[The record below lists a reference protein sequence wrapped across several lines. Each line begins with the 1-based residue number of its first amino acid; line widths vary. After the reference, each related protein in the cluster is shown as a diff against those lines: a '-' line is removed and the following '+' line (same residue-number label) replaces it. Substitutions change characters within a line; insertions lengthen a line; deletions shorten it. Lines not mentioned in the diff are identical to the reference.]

1 MSAETGA
8 SVRSAQVLCAL
19 MRLPGI
25 GPRSAVELGRHG
37 GVLGEL
43 LERANTAK
51 TMAGVTAAGLS
62 SLREQPLM
70 AEAMREAAAML
81 GRSVELGVRALG
93 IFDEGYPLLLREIPD
108 APPVLYVKGELP
120 RDGGRAVAC
129 IGTREPSEFGIKA
142 TQSIT
147 SALSRA
153 GFTIV
158 SGLALGVDAIAHRA
172 ALDAGGPT
180 VAVLANGLDT
190 VYPKSNS
197 RLAAEI
203 LAAGGALVTELP
215 LGTAV
220 LPRNL
225 VQRDRL
231 QSGLALGTVVFQ
243 TDIKGGSMHT
253 ARFTLMQRRLLFA
266 PVPGGRF
273 ASEPQSRGI
282 VALTQR
288 SGRELAD
295 VLEAEE
301 PYRSLLRNL
310 GGPAAIGIRSKDDS
324 GSVIE
329 RLQAAAAAGRR
340 QPAQLEAAL

>member
-1 MSAETGA
+1 MS
-8 SVRSAQVLCAL
+8 SMDIVVRSPQVLCAL

-25 GPRSAVELGRHG
+25 GPRAAVELGRRG

-43 LERANTAK
+43 LERASTAK
-51 TMAGVTAAGLS
+51 AMAGVTTAGLS
-62 SLREQPLM
+62 SLRERALLT
-70 AEAMREAAAML
+70 ESIREASAML
-81 GRSVELGVRALG
+81 ARSAELGVMALSV
-93 IFDEGYPLLLREIPD
+93 FDNGYPALLREIAD
-108 APPVLYVKGELP
+108 APPVLYVKGNLP
-120 RDGGRAVAC
+120 EDGRRAVAC
-129 IGTREPSEFGIKA
+129 IGTRAPSEFGIKA

-147 SALSRA
+147 GALSRA

-158 SGLALGVDAIAHRA
+158 SGLALGVDTLAHQA
-172 ALDAGGPT
+172 ALDSGGPT
-180 VAVLANGLDT
+180 VAVLANGLDS

-203 LAAGGALVTELP
+203 LARGGALVSELP

-253 ARFTLMQRRLLFA
+253 ARFTLLQRRLLFA

-273 ASEPQSRGI
+273 ASETQSRGI
-282 VALTQR
+282 MALTQR
-288 SGRELAD
+288 SGRDLAE

-301 PYRSLLRNL
+301 PYGSLLRSL
-310 GGPAAIGIRSKDDS
+310 GRPPAIGIRSKDDS
-324 GSVIE
+324 ATVIAE
-329 RLQAAAAAGRR
+329 LQAAAAVGRR
-340 QPAQLEAAL
+340 EPTQLEVVL